1 LDDALIEFK
10 AIHKSAKNVTGA
22 EALYHIAKIQ
32 FLKQDY
38 EAVEKTVTTLVGYEY
53 SNDNWNTKG
62 LLLLS
67 DAYIAKGEDAD
78 AELMLQTVVGGK
90 PKQEYIDEANAK
102 LDILKAKKAKLMDE
116 EKQRQNNEM
125 KVEFK
130 EQNGDKL
137 LFEPLNQTKQDTLI
151 NPN

>member
-1 LDDALIEFK
+1 M
-10 AIHKSAKNVTGA
+10 
-22 EALYHIAKIQ
+22 
-32 FLKQDY
+32 
-38 EAVEKTVTTLVGYEY
+38 TTLVGYEY